1 MKEEIFVH
9 YASALFSLAKEEGK
23 LPAYLAE
30 MRDVLNTLKDNPDFV
45 AFCASYRIPNENAYS
60 LLETVFGSLKCKSI
74 VPFLKLAV
82 TKHLFSHIED
92 ICEAFFSLCNE
103 ELGIKEGIVYSTS
116 LLSQKEISEIE
127 KALEKRLSSKVSLRN
142 RVDANLLGGVKVAID
157 GKIFDGSLQAKVEGL
172 RKKLL
177 KGGTL

>member
-74 VPFLKLAV
+74 VPFLKLVV

-103 ELGIKEGIVYSTS
+103 ELGINLESEDYDSIAGHIINLLDHFPKTGERVSDQYAEYIVLAAEKNRIDKVKVH
-116 LLSQKEISEIE
+116 LLPQKTPEEISDTEI
-127 KALEKRLSSKVSLRN
+127 SP
-142 RVDANLLGGVKVAID
+142 DDVA
-157 GKIFDGSLQAKVEGL
+157 EN
-172 RKKLL
+172 
-177 KGGTL
+177 